1 MSSLLSR
8 YKKLCDNQKGQF
20 NQTLARKLKGQLRSK
35 FFFFFFLE
43 PSPVAESV
51 RKYQSRKLDDSSIL
65 EGAKHTWLPQHL
77 LQTRCQ
83 ESYGSGLNV
92 GEYFAQFSCEERAKK
107 VLLFFPFRFDV
118 NWSLWS
124 LMLFHCYYRSL
135 HSFWIFEIKSSFID
149 ESQSNI
155 SLCCAWTVDYRNL
168 FNLWVKINFDLLQGL
183 NGDEGIQHNDL
194 W

>member
-1 MSSLLSR
+1 MKVQNIHDFHSIFYRHVAKNHTGQVWMWVSTSHSFPV
-8 YKKLCDNQKGQF
+8 KKEQ
-20 NQTLARKLKGQLRSK
+20 RK
-35 FFFFFFLE
+35 
-43 PSPVAESV
+43 
-51 RKYQSRKLDDSSIL
+51 
-65 EGAKHTWLPQHL
+65 
-77 LQTRCQ
+77 
-83 ESYGSGLNV
+83 SY
-92 GEYFAQFSCEERAKK
+92 F
-107 VLLFFPFRFDV
+107 FFPFRFDV

-168 FNLWVKINFDLLQGL
+168 FNLSVKINFDLLQGL